1 MAFVIIPPYKHTPL
15 IKRDVSFSISKRNEA
30 ILRFHKSG
38 VDLIDKMG
46 VGLLVGDYAE
56 FHFDKEKNE
65 IGIIA
70 KKSDFSLRLSKNG
83 HVGSNDFKVQNKNFK
98 NMGLL
103 EGNYKIEEPKK
114 SQMDFDIILKLVKI
128 H

>member
-30 ILRFHKSG
+30 ILRFYKSAI
-38 VDLIDKMG
+38 DLIDKMG
-46 VGLLVGDYAE
+46 VDLLIGDYAE

-70 KKSDFSLRLSKNG
+70 KKSDFSLKLSKYG
-83 HVGSNDFKVQNKNFK
+83 HVGSNYFQVHNKNFK

-114 SQMDFDIILKLVKI
+114 SQMDFDIILKPVEI
-128 H
+128 N